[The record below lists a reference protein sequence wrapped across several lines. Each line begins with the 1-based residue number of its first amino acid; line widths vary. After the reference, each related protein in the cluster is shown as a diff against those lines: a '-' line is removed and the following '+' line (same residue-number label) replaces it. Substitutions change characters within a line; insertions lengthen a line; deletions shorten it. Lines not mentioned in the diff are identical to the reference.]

1 MMLYYFI
8 ILLVFSRSFSL
19 WLGLAWQVNL
29 NHVMECSAAAKL
41 KRLRARMSRDA
52 QKMGQAGLIMS
63 PAQARAGYSSG
74 SYGDD
79 ESLVD
84 VGDD

>member
-1 MMLYYFI
+1 MLFVISIY
-8 ILLVFSRSFSL
+8 SL
-19 WLGLAWQVNL
+19 RVGLACQVNL
-29 NHVMECSAAAKL
+29 THVMECSAAAKL

-52 QKMGQAGLIMS
+52 QKIGQMGLGLS
-63 PAQARAGYSSG
+63 PLQARAGYSSG

>member
-1 MMLYYFI
+1 MLFV
-8 ILLVFSRSFSL
+8 ILLYSSCGGR
-19 WLGLAWQVNL
+19 ACQVNL
-29 NHVMECSAAAKL
+29 SHAMECSAAAKL

-52 QKMGQAGLIMS
+52 QKMGEADLKMS
-63 PAQARAGYSSG
+63 PVQARAGYSSG